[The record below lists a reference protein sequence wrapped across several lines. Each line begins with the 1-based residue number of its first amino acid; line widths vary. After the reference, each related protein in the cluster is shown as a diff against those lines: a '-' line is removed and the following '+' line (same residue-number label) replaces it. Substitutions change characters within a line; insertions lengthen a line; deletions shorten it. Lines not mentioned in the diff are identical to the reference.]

1 MSSSPDLLPG
11 FGRHLSLSWHFLNFK
26 ALRISRLFLWR
37 KLLSLDLL
45 QQCVPFP
52 AWTGL
57 SISNTEGSGTG
68 PIQGDL
74 RALVYLLGVSI
85 LIWMGQCLRGRQLA
99 AGGSGLTGHM
109 GTVCDKICTL
119 DISS

>member
-45 QQCVPFP
+45 EQRVPFP

-85 LIWMGQCLRGRQLA
+85 FRGFDLDGAMPQGEA
-99 AGGSGLTGHM
+99 AGRGWLRADRTYGHS
-109 GTVCDKICTL
+109 L
-119 DISS
+119 